1 MPDHRP
7 ARHCR
12 QSRWLSRRDFFGTS
26 RRSPYTIAQRKARST
41 SPRRRFEPARALVAT
56 RTGPGGA
63 LRRYRRATGLW
74 RRSREAP
81 RSRASLLRV
90 ASPREKTSKMPSACI
105 ARMATA
111 PRMDCRNLE
120 RSACR
125 AGPSSRLGPGILH
138 STRGSRRCAPTLV
151 PRRKY
156 HLRSI
161 TDNRRTSPS
170 SLTSPL
176 HPSPTPD
183 AP

>member
-56 RTGPGGA
+56 QTGPGGA

-81 RSRASLLRV
+81 RSRASLLRI
-90 ASPREKTSKMPSACI
+90 ASPREKTRCRRHVSRGWRPRRGWI
-105 ARMATA
+105 AETMSGRLAA
-111 PRMDCRNLE
+111 RGPPRG
-120 RSACR
+120 SVR
-125 AGPSSRLGPGILH
+125 ASFIRLVGPGGA
-138 STRGSRRCAPTLV
+138 R
-151 PRRKY
+151 
-156 HLRSI
+156 
-161 TDNRRTSPS
+161 
-170 SLTSPL
+170 
-176 HPSPTPD
+176 HPSCH
-183 AP
+183 AENIISGR